1 MRVMEMRAKNM
12 DEREHAT
19 RRPARKRQPDA
30 REAIPVMGAISA
42 EQAVQETAA
51 QQSSANLPD
60 PRNPRVLERLKQ
72 RTSSGGYVVS
82 DADLVRAIRGW
93 KAQGEGERVR
103 ALCELLVTRCMP
115 EFQRRSYGLRHR
127 PDLMEEAIAGM
138 IEQLLREAQ
147 NPREEFML
155 VNFIHYLR
163 CLCADNFQRVL
174 RQEGL
179 SYRRDAQGNPAGR
192 GMHVPQALVD
202 RLDAPVSESDGS
214 ENAARELADRSDPL
228 AARMASLEAQRILRY
243 LTDPLDQRIMLLRVF
258 EEMRWDDIAALCGKT
273 ERTMRLRYEKAKAL
287 LRERLAAEN
296 AAAD

>member
-155 VNFIHYLR
+155 ANFIHYLR

>member
-1 MRVMEMRAKNM
+1 M
-12 DEREHAT
+12 DEREHAARQAQKK
-19 RRPARKRQPDA
+19 RRPDA
-30 REAIPVMGAISA
+30 REAIPVMGATSA
-42 EQAVQETAA
+42 EKTAQEKIQETTA
-51 QQSSANLPD
+51 QQSPANLLD
-60 PRNPRVLERLKQ
+60 PRNPRVLEKLKQ

-93 KAQGEGERVR
+93 KARGESERVR
-103 ALCELLVTRCMP
+103 GLCEVLVTRCMP

-155 VNFIHYLR
+155 ANFIHYLR

-202 RLDAPVSESDGS
+202 RLDAPVSESDSAEG
-214 ENAARELADRSDPL
+214 ATRELADSSDQL
-228 AARMASLEAQRILRY
+228 ATRMASLEAQRILRY
-243 LTDPLDQRIMLLRVF
+243 LTNPLDQRIMILRVF
-258 EEMRWDDIAALCGKT
+258 EEMRWDDIAAICGKT
-273 ERTMRLRYEKAKAL
+273 ERTMRLRFEKSKAL
-287 LRERLAAEN
+287 LRERIAAEN
-296 AAAD
+296 VEEQ

>member
-1 MRVMEMRAKNM
+1 MREMEMRAKNM
-12 DEREHAT
+12 DERERAT
-19 RRPARKRQPDA
+19 RPPRKRQPDA

-42 EQAVQETAA
+42 DQAVQEAA
-51 QQSSANLPD
+51 ERQSLANLPD
-60 PRNPRVLERLKQ
+60 PRNSRVLERLKQ

-93 KAQGEGERVR
+93 KAIGESERVR
-103 ALCELLVTRCMP
+103 ALCELLVTRCTP

-138 IEQLLREAQ
+138 VEQLLREAQ

-155 VNFIHYLR
+155 ANFIHYLR

-179 SYRRDAQGNPAGR
+179 SYRRDEQGNPVGR

-202 RLDAPVSESDGS
+202 RLDAPVSESDGG
-214 ENAARELADRSDPL
+214 EGAARELADRGDPL

-243 LTDPLDQRIMLLRVF
+243 LSDPLDQRIMLLRVF

>member
-1 MRVMEMRAKNM
+1 
-12 DEREHAT
+12 
-19 RRPARKRQPDA
+19 
-30 REAIPVMGAISA
+30 MGATSA
-42 EQAVQETAA
+42 EQIVQETAT
-51 QQSSANLPD
+51 QHEQMPANLPD
-60 PRNPRVLERLKQ
+60 PRNPGTAEKLKQ

-82 DADLVRAIRGW
+82 DADLVRAIRAW
-93 KAQGEGERVR
+93 KARGETERVR
-103 ALCELLVTRCMP
+103 GLCEALVTRCMP

-155 VNFIHYLR
+155 ANFIHYLR

-174 RQEGL
+174 RNEGL

-202 RLDAPVSESDGS
+202 RLDVPLGEGDGA
-214 ENAARELADRSDPL
+214 ETAGRELADPGDQL
-228 AARMASLEAQRILRY
+228 ATRMASLEAQRILRY
-243 LTDPLDQRIMLLRVF
+243 LTDPLDQRIMILRVF

-273 ERTMRLRYEKAKAL
+273 ERTMRLRFEKSKAL
-287 LRERLAAEN
+287 LRERIAVEN
-296 AAAD
+296 AEER

>member
-155 VNFIHYLR
+155 ANFIHYLR

-258 EEMRWDDIAALCGKT
+258 EEMRWYDIAALCGKT

>member
-1 MRVMEMRAKNM
+1 MIG
-12 DEREHAT
+12 AT
-19 RRPARKRQPDA
+19 
-30 REAIPVMGAISA
+30 ST
-42 EQAVQETAA
+42 EQAAQETAA
-51 QQSSANLPD
+51 QQAQQTQHMPANLPD
-60 PRNPRVLERLKQ
+60 PRNPHIVEKLKQ

-93 KAQGEGERVR
+93 KAQGESERVR
-103 ALCELLVTRCMP
+103 GLCETLVTRCMP

-127 PDLMEEAIAGM
+127 PDLMEETIAGM

-155 VNFIHYLR
+155 ANFIHYLR

-174 RQEGL
+174 RNEGL

-202 RLDAPVSESDGS
+202 RLDVPVTEADGA
-214 ENAARELADRSDPL
+214 ETAGRELADPGDQL
-228 AARMASLEAQRILRY
+228 ATRMASLEAQRILHY
-243 LTDPLDQRIMLLRVF
+243 LTDPLDQRIMILRVF

-287 LRERLAAEN
+287 LRERIAAEN
-296 AAAD
+296 EDAN